1 MPQSTR
7 PTRRRSSPT
16 ISEPSSPRGSTRS
29 KPVAPGGEIELAVHV
44 ERIHLFDPQTGEV
57 VHSGSPSPSPSAM
70 SARVSKPFPL
80 YDLPF
85 AELER
90 HRTGAPEPARLD
102 AFWTEAI
109 TAARDAAQAP
119 LVEPFTPETYR
130 SLEAF
135 DVTFSGAD
143 GDSIRAWYLRPAG
156 RADEPLPCRVTFIGY
171 GGGRDLPAAHALYP
185 ACGYAAFVMDS
196 RAQGGAW
203 SAGDTPDP
211 GAAASG
217 AEHPGVMTRGVATPE
232 TYYYRR
238 LYIDAVR
245 AVETAAGL
253 PGVDPARIGVAGASQ
268 GGALALAA
276 AALRPELVRLCH
288 ADVPFLSD
296 IERGIEIAIDYPY
309 LELVSYLALHPDL
322 DDAVRNTLRHVD
334 NALLASRIQARTLV
348 GVGLRDTIT
357 PPSTVFAAY
366 NAIAAPK
373 EIAVYPYSGHQLPT
387 SHVQRQLADFARL
400 VS

>member
-1 MPQSTR
+1 
-7 PTRRRSSPT
+7 
-16 ISEPSSPRGSTRS
+16 
-29 KPVAPGGEIELAVHV
+29 
-44 ERIHLFDPQTGEV
+44 
-57 VHSGSPSPSPSAM
+57 
-70 SARVSKPFPL
+70 VSKPAPL
-80 YDLPF
+80 FDLPF

-90 HRTGAPEPARLD
+90 HRASVPEPAGLD
-102 AFWTEAI
+102 AFWEAAI
-109 TAARDAAQAP
+109 VAARDSAREP
-119 LVEPFTPETYR
+119 IVEPFTPETYGD
-130 SLEAF
+130 LAAF

-143 GDSIRAWYLRPAG
+143 GDPIRAWYLRPAG
-156 RADEPLPCRVTFIGY
+156 RGDEPLPCRVTFIGY

-196 RAQGGAW
+196 RAQGGSW

-217 AEHPGVMTRGVATPE
+217 AEHPGVMTRGVASPA

-238 LYIDAVR
+238 LYVDAVR
-245 AVETAAGL
+245 AVETAASL
-253 PGVDPARIGVAGASQ
+253 PGVDGERIAVAGASQ

-276 AALRPELVRLCH
+276 AALAPELVSLCH

-322 DDAVRNTLRHVD
+322 DEAVRNTLRHVD
-334 NALLASRIQARTLV
+334 NALLATRVRARTLI

-366 NAIAAPK
+366 NALAAPK
-373 EIAVYPYSGHQLPT
+373 EIAVYPYSGHSLPT
-387 SHVQRQLADFARL
+387 SHVQRQLKDFAQL
-400 VS
+400 A